1 MQAYW
6 QVAASILL
14 TTLFCYPLRAEE
26 PTAKP
31 AAAEEEPTIQADTA
45 ATASHEEL
53 TAVKVEG
60 EGGARLQTLS
70 VTPDGKIVGLV
81 APARYAPIGEAGT
94 KTPSE
99 VHLFDAEG
107 KALTKWT
114 LAFTAQS
121 VGVAPSGVIYVAGD
135 GQLARY
141 APNGKLLDQVEVPH
155 LAEVLKDKEA
165 LRQKA
170 EEQNKLQTE
179 SLSRSKTLIEE
190 QVKKLEA
197 LGNDRTELQTRQL
210 ESYRNYLK
218 DYETRLGNIKTP
230 SIEDTIKSLTA
241 RLRII
246 NGIAATEKDV
256 YIACGEMK
264 GYGYAIWRMDAD
276 LKNPVRVLGP
286 VSGCCGQMDIQA
298 RGDHFFLAENTKKR
312 VARYDRD
319 GTFVSA
325 FGESG
330 RESKGL
336 SFGGCCN
343 PMNCRLMASG
353 DIYTA
358 ESEGIVKRFS
368 SGGEFL
374 GLVGYAK
381 LTGGCKNVAVAASPT
396 GDRIYF
402 CDLPGSRIIILAA
415 RKVEPAAA
423 AASGN

>member
-1 MQAYW
+1 MRTSW
-6 QVAASILL
+6 NLAALV
-14 TTLFCYPLRAEE
+14 LFTAFFSGPVWAEE
-26 PTAKP
+26 P
-31 AAAEEEPTIQADTA
+31 AAEKSAEEGPSIPAETTL
-45 ATASHEEL
+45 TASHEEL

-60 EGGARLQTLS
+60 ADGARLQTLS
-70 VTPDGKIVGLV
+70 ITPSGKVVGLV
-81 APARYAPIGEAGT
+81 APARYAPIGEAGS
-94 KTPSE
+94 KQTPSE
-99 VHLFDAEG
+99 VHIFDADG
-107 KALTKWT
+107 KELAKWT
-114 LAFTAQS
+114 LKFTAQS
-121 VGVAPSGVIYVAGD
+121 VAVGPDSVIYVGGD

-141 APNGKLLDQVEVPH
+141 TDDGKLLGQVEVPH
-155 LAEVLKDKEA
+155 LAEVLKDKDA

-170 EEQNKLQTE
+170 EEQIKLQTE

-197 LGNDRTELQTRQL
+197 LGDERTELQSRQL

-218 DYETRLGNIKTP
+218 DHETRIGSIKTP
-230 SIEDTIKSLTA
+230 SIEDTIQSLTA

-246 NGIAATEKDV
+246 NGIAASDKDV
-256 YIACGEMK
+256 YIACGELK
-264 GYGYAIWRMDAD
+264 GYGYAIWRMDAN
-276 LKNPVRVLGP
+276 LENPVRVLGP

-343 PMNCRLMASG
+343 PMNCRLMAGG

-415 RKVEPAAA
+415 KKAEPAAA
-423 AASGN
+423 TSGN

>member
-1 MQAYW
+1 MRANWYL
-6 QVAASILL
+6 AAWVLL
-14 TTLFCYPLRAEE
+14 TTLLAVPLWADEPAE
-26 PTAKP
+26 K
-31 AAAEEEPTIQADTA
+31 AAEAEPTIQADTA

-81 APARYAPIGEAGT
+81 APARYAPIGEAGA

-99 VHLFDAEG
+99 IHVFDGEG
-107 KALTKWT
+107 KELTKWT
-114 LAFTAQS
+114 LPFTAQS
-121 VGVAPSGVIYVAGD
+121 VGVGPDGVIYAGGD

-141 APNGKLLDQVEVPH
+141 DAGGKLLNQVEVPH
-155 LAEVLKDKEA
+155 LAEVLKDKAA
-165 LRQKA
+165 LRERA
-170 EEQNKLQTE
+170 EEQIKLQTE

-190 QVKKLEA
+190 QVKKLEE
-197 LGNDRTELQTRQL
+197 LGDKRTELQTQQL

-218 DYETRLGNIKTP
+218 DYETRIASFKTP
-230 SIEDTIKSLTA
+230 SIEDTIKSLTS

-256 YIACGEMK
+256 YIACGELK

-276 LKNPVRVLGP
+276 LANPVRVLGP

-343 PMNCRLMASG
+343 PMNCRLLANG

-381 LTGGCKNVAVAASPT
+381 LTGGCKNVAVAASP
-396 GDRIYF
+396 DAQRIYF

-415 RKVEPAAA
+415 KKPAAA

>member
-1 MQAYW
+1 MHAHW
-6 QVAASILL
+6 QLAASIVLTLL
-14 TTLFCYPLRAEE
+14 FFGPVKAEE
-26 PTAKP
+26 PTAQS
-31 AAAEEEPTIQADTA
+31 AAAAEEPTIQPDTA
-45 ATASHEEL
+45 ATATHEEL

-81 APARYAPIGEAGT
+81 APARYAPIGEVGS
-94 KTPSE
+94 KTASE
-99 VHLFDAEG
+99 VQLFDAEG

-121 VGVAPSGVIYVAGD
+121 IGVGPSGVIYVAGD

-141 APNGKLLDQVEVPH
+141 AADGKLLGQVEVPH
-155 LAEVLKDKEA
+155 LAEVLKDKDA

-170 EEQNKLQTE
+170 EEQVKLQTD
-179 SLSRSKTLIEE
+179 SLSRSKTLIGE

-197 LGNDRTELQTRQL
+197 LGDKRTELQTQQL

-218 DYETRLGNIKTP
+218 DFEARFANIKTP
-230 SIEDTIKSLTA
+230 SLEDTIKSLTA
-241 RLRII
+241 RLRIV

-264 GYGYAIWRMDAD
+264 GYGYAIWRMDAN
-276 LKNPVRVLGP
+276 LENPVRVLGP

-358 ESEGIVKRFS
+358 ESEGIVKRFNS
-368 SGGEFL
+368 SGEFL

-402 CDLPGSRIIILAA
+402 CDLPGSRIIILGA
-415 RKVEPAAA
+415 KKSEPAA